1 MKIHSVDCSNNNLRE
16 LGTEN
21 KNVLSTEAFNE
32 YYTSGNYETYFIE
45 YFGDIASALSK
56 INYADVYITDK
67 FFAILFV
74 EKGMLNTLLQ
84 SVPEIIAIQ
93 QNFAYT
99 LSELII
105 DKDISK
111 ESIFYP
117 DSIPLNGEGV
127 VVGIVGAGVDYL
139 SPRFI
144 TEAGDSRI
152 LSIWDQTINT
162 GPSPEFF
169 PYGTEYTKENI
180 DTALKTSALGKSPY
194 EIVPHKDDIG
204 HGTAIAGIIGGR
216 NLGGEDRLKSIVP
229 KCEFA
234 IVKLEEARE
243 SVLESAGIEKGTK
256 NVYQS
261 TTISSAIRYLSDLQ
275 VKLRKPMVVYLPLG
289 SNFGGRDGESILE
302 RYIDNLTQRRNFLVA
317 TNTGNQGNGRT
328 HTSGTISSTGD
339 TKDILINISE
349 SQRALNVSI
358 FTRRP
363 DIISISI
370 TSPKGDTISK
380 IPIPSIA
387 EQNKYLTFEE
397 NSIRIDYFAQETLTG
412 AVSIS
417 ILIKNTIEGLWKISL
432 FGDYIVSG
440 IYDAWIP
447 QSELLKGD
455 TRLLNPDPYTTLLI
469 PSTSINAMVT
479 SYYNQIENTIAE
491 NSGRGYPRNGR
502 IEPAITIE
510 GLNLLTCGLEDSL
523 ILGSGAAMA
532 GAILA
537 GAVALVFQW
546 GIVQGNYPDLTP
558 PRVKNFLIASAVKDD
573 DKIYPNQEWGFGKLS
588 LERLYEVLYRTSNIN
603 IPRNRNL
610 SNEDEFNSYLYIN
623 IPEKIYKNINK

>member
-1 MKIHSVDCSNNNLRE
+1 VDCSNNNFRE
-16 LGTEN
+16 LGTQN
-21 KNVLSTEAFNE
+21 NNVLSKEAFKE
-32 YYTSGNYETYFIE
+32 YYTSDNYETYFIE
-45 YFGDIASALSK
+45 YFGDITSALSK
-56 INYADVYITDK
+56 IDYADAYITEK

-93 QNFAYT
+93 QNFTYT

-144 TEAGDSRI
+144 TETGDSRI

-169 PYGTEYTKENI
+169 PYGTEYTKESI
-180 DTALKTSALGKSPY
+180 DTALKNSALGKSPY
-194 EIVPHKDDIG
+194 EIVSHKDDIG

-234 IVKLEEARE
+234 IVKLAEARE
-243 SVLESAGIEKGTK
+243 SALELAGIEKGTK

-328 HTSGTISSTGD
+328 HTSGTINSTGD

-349 SQRALNVSI
+349 SQGALNVSI

-380 IPIPSIA
+380 IPIPSIT

-412 AVSIS
+412 AVSIN

-455 TRLLNPDPYTTLLI
+455 TRFLNPDPYTTLLI

-546 GIVQGNYPDLTP
+546 GIVQGNYPELTP

-588 LERLYEVLYRTSNIN
+588 LERLYEVLYRTSSIN
-603 IPRNRNL
+603 IPRTRKL
-610 SNEDEFNSYLYIN
+610 STKDEFNSYLYIN
-623 IPEKIYKNINK
+623 IPEEIYKNINQ

>member
-16 LGTEN
+16 LGTQN
-21 KNVLSTEAFNE
+21 NNVLSTEAFKE

-45 YFGDIASALSK
+45 YFGDITSALSK
-56 INYADVYITDK
+56 IDYADAYITEN

-243 SVLESAGIEKGTK
+243 SVLESAGIEKATK

-275 VKLRKPMVVYLPLG
+275 VKLRKPMIVYLPLG

-339 TKDILINISE
+339 TQDILLNISE
-349 SQRALNVSI
+349 TQTALNVSI

-412 AVSIS
+412 AVSIN

-455 TRLLNPDPYTTLLI
+455 TRFLNPDPYTTLLI

-502 IEPAITIE
+502 IEPAITIA

-546 GIVQGNYPDLTP
+546 GIVQGNYPELTP

-623 IPEKIYKNINK
+623 IPEEIYKNINK